1 MCTATDDDDDN
12 RYLKRQP
19 KYNFQ
24 EVIITRLKWLV
35 PFVIDLNPYELLL
48 DKMEDELARL
58 GVASNRVTQKCIRE
72 EKYIRL
78 LDPIE
83 LETAVLEV

>member
-1 MCTATDDDDDN
+1 M
-12 RYLKRQP
+12 
-19 KYNFQ
+19 
-24 EVIITRLKWLV
+24 IITRLKWLV

-48 DKMEDELARL
+48 DKMEYELARL
-58 GVASNRVTQKCIRE
+58 GVASNRVTQKYIRE

-83 LETAVLEV
+83 LETAVLEAW

>member
-1 MCTATDDDDDN
+1 M
-12 RYLKRQP
+12 
-19 KYNFQ
+19 
-24 EVIITRLKWLV
+24 
-35 PFVIDLNPYELLL
+35 

-58 GVASNRVTQKCIRE
+58 GVASNRVTQKYIRE

-83 LETAVLEV
+83 LETAVLEAQ